1 MVGRQVPW
9 RRRYDSWLRHAVRV
23 VDPPVLTG
31 RDRRALRTQVLSQL
45 IAVDAQI
52 VALTRSFDD
61 IVEAA
66 VQSNVDDEHDPE
78 GTTIAFERQ
87 QVAALL
93 RQAKA
98 DREALLL
105 ARDRVEH
112 PGYGVCEHCQ
122 GFIGVERL
130 LVLPSAT
137 RCIDCAR

>member
-1 MVGRQVPW
+1 MADVPM
-9 RRRYDSWLRHAVRV
+9 
-23 VDPPVLTG
+23 LTS
-31 RDRRALRTQVLSQL
+31 RDRRALRSHVLAEL
-45 IAVDAQI
+45 IRFDEQI
-52 VALTRSFDD
+52 VTLTRSFDD

-105 ARDRVEH
+105 ARDRLEQ
-112 PGYGVCEHCQ
+112 PGYGVCEHCK
-122 GFIGVERL
+122 GFVGLERL
-130 LVLPSAT
+130 LALPSAA
-137 RCIDCAR
+137 RCISCAS